1 MVTTAIVESEATNRQ
16 EESMEVINSSS
27 LITLSSATSSRLLKV
42 KGYSSLKSSSSRMV
56 LFTKVTLKMVKD
68 MAQVPKFGLME
79 PNMKVSGDRTKQMVP
94 VNSGMLM
101 EMFTRDNGRMT
112 KQMDTEFTYM

>member
-1 MVTTAIVESEATNRQ
+1 
-16 EESMEVINSSS
+16 
-27 LITLSSATSSRLLKV
+27 
-42 KGYSSLKSSSSRMV
+42 
-56 LFTKVTLKMVKD
+56 
-68 MAQVPKFGLME
+68 MAQVLKFGLME
-79 PNMKVSGDRTKQMVP
+79 PSMKVSGDRIKQMVP